1 MRVSFN
7 AFSDSITSQLG
18 DLSSAQL
25 RLQRQAT
32 SGQRISAADDD
43 PVGAQRLLD
52 ARAETEQ
59 LAQYTKNIAR
69 QRDVATVTQGS
80 IQSLQKVSDRAAEIA
95 TRAVGVNSPQ
105 DLAQYATEVNQLIEQ
120 TLNTANGKFGDGY
133 LLGGTNTR
141 QVPFTATRD
150 SNGNITSVAYQG
162 NVADSAVEIG
172 RGDTLDTH
180 VPGSNTSG
188 AGPSGLLADSRTGA
202 DLFAH
207 LISLRD
213 HLQAGNTAA
222 ISATDTTQLT
232 SDGNHLIDQ
241 LGSNAAAIARLDAA
255 DSANSTRS
263 QAVDKMK
270 SSVTDVDLAQTLTDL
285 SRAQSAYQIALQTG
299 AKLLDLSLLNYLQ

>member
-7 AFSDSITSQLG
+7 AFSESITGQLG
-18 DLSSAQL
+18 DLGSAQL

-32 SGQRISAADDD
+32 SGQRISAADED
-43 PVGAQRLLD
+43 PLGAQRLID
-52 ARAETEQ
+52 ARAESEQ

-69 QRDVATVTQGS
+69 QRNIATATQGS
-80 IQSLQKVSDRAAEIA
+80 IQSLQKISDRAAEIA

-120 TLNTANGKFGDGY
+120 SLNTANGKFGDGY

-141 QVPFTATRD
+141 QVPFAATRD
-150 SNGNITSVAYQG
+150 SSGNITSVAYQG
-162 NVADSAVEIG
+162 TVADSAVEIG
-172 RGDTLDTH
+172 LGDTLDTH

-188 AGPSGLLADSRTGA
+188 SGPVGLLADSRSGA

-207 LISLRD
+207 LVALRD

-222 ISATDTTQLT
+222 ITATDTAQLT
-232 SDGNHLIDQ
+232 GDGNHLIDQ

-255 DSANSTRS
+255 GSTNSSRS
-263 QAVDKMK
+263 QAVDAVK

-285 SRAQSAYQIALQTG
+285 SRAQTAYQVALQTG
-299 AKLLDLSLLNYLQ
+299 AKLLNLSLLDYLK